1 MSTGRH
7 NVPIYCR
14 YDKSGTRPDIGAT
27 MCRLYRRCG
36 PAIRRHNNRGTA
48 VTRRMLIQWRLRS
61 VSLLS
66 TTTAVLI
73 CDRRDCGRAAGELQV
88 YYSRLGGGAVASTS
102 RRPSSGR
109 GTYYKAYV
117 ASARAAEHTKRAPPR
132 GRRGGSPGLTSN

>member
-88 YYSRLGGGAVASTS
+88 YYSRLGGAPSPVRAAGRRRGEVPTIRRTLRVPARRST
-102 RRPSSGR
+102 R
-109 GTYYKAYV
+109 
-117 ASARAAEHTKRAPPR
+117 SARRREVDAVGPP
-132 GRRGGSPGLTSN
+132 G